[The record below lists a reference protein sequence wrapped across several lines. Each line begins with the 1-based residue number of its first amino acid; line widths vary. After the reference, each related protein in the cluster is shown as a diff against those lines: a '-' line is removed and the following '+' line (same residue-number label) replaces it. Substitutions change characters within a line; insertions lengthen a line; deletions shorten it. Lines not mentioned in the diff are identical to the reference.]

1 MTDAIFFDFDGVV
14 IDSEPIHVKTK
25 ALALDVYDIEYPADI
40 FDKYKG
46 VPEDRFFMHVSEHL
60 DPLHRPYHLL
70 QKTRQEILSEF
81 LPEMPFVEGFL
92 DFLEYIKNKGIR
104 AALVTSSTNQELK
117 NMDKYL
123 NILSLFEQVIST
135 EATLEHKPHPA
146 PYMKALE
153 MMQAEKE
160 NVIVIE
166 DTPNGIISGK
176 KAGCWVYALTTS
188 FSRDELA
195 KTSADQIFDGYE
207 QLKEAL

>member
-25 ALALDVYDIEYPADI
+25 ALVLDACNIKYPEDI
-40 FDKYKG
+40 FERYKG
-46 VPEDRFFMHVSEHL
+46 MPEDRFFIHVSEHL
-60 DPLHRPYHLL
+60 DPLHRPYALL
-70 QKTRQEILSEF
+70 QKKRQEILSEY

-92 DFLEYIKNKGIR
+92 DFMEYIKNKGIR
-104 AALVTSSTNQELK
+104 AALVTSSTNRELK

-153 MMQAEKE
+153 MMHADKG
-160 NVIVIE
+160 NAIVIE
-166 DTPNGIISGK
+166 DTP
-176 KAGCWVYALTTS
+176 T
-188 FSRDELA
+188 E
-195 KTSADQIFDGYE
+195 
-207 QLKEAL
+207 